1 MWDEMSIN
9 IPASAETYAKVALIH
24 QAVQDETQQDARL
37 AEEEWKRV
45 PRKNGLRDASATA
58 SVNMRPAGSGVDLLV
73 RYVTR
78 AADRLEVRNRL
89 YERVI
94 DVLQPQVATSTSP
107 EIVISTSQPSKL
119 TAAVLAAN
127 DASEH
132 DPKDKRAR
140 MYT

>member
-1 MWDEMSIN
+1 
-9 IPASAETYAKVALIH
+9 
-24 QAVQDETQQDARL
+24 
-37 AEEEWKRV
+37 
-45 PRKNGLRDASATA
+45 
-58 SVNMRPAGSGVDLLV
+58 VNLRPAGAGVDLLV

-94 DVLQPQVATSTSP
+94 DVLHKP
-107 EIVISTSQPSKL
+107 EVKISTSQPTKL

-132 DPKDKRAR
+132 DAKDKRAS